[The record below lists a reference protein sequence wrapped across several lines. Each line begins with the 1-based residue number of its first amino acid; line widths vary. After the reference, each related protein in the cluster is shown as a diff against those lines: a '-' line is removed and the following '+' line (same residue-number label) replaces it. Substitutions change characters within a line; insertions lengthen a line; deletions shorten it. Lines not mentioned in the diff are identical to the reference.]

1 MKLKDLGITNEFLN
15 ELKIRGWDYA
25 VDSIV
30 ITAKRKKWG
39 DDDKESTPVIYANKA
54 FEEMTGYKYEEIVGK
69 DPRFLQGEL
78 TDPKVVEK
86 IREALEKNEVFHGE
100 TYNYKKDGTPFI
112 ISWHIEPIWDQK
124 NEVIAYLAIQRD
136 LTHIRNLERQE
147 KELQNFKEN
156 FVHMSSHQIRTPLSA
171 IRWNIESLIEEEKKD
186 DVKKELS
193 ENLALVEKITQRLK
207 TILTAIDLTTAQNIK
222 KTEVADDT
230 SVKEIFETIS
240 GSTKYLQSERE
251 IECIFSEEDFKFKT
265 DKNILESVLQSILV
279 NALVYSNT
287 GSVVNVSCKK
297 VEGFIEF
304 SIKDSGMGLSKE
316 DMEILWTSFSR
327 GKESE
332 KQFPD
337 GIGSELFIAKNN
349 IERIGGKIV
358 AESEGRN
365 KGAVFTLIIP
375 VV

>member
-30 ITAKRKKWG
+30 ITAKRKKWS
-39 DDDKESTPVIYANKA
+39 DDDKESTPIIYANKA

-86 IREALEKNEVFHGE
+86 IREALEENEVFHGE

-156 FVHMSSHQIRTPLSA
+156 FVHMSS
-171 IRWNIESLIEEEKKD
+171 N
-186 DVKKELS
+186 
-193 ENLALVEKITQRLK
+193 
-207 TILTAIDLTTAQNIK
+207 
-222 KTEVADDT
+222 
-230 SVKEIFETIS
+230 
-240 GSTKYLQSERE
+240 
-251 IECIFSEEDFKFKT
+251 
-265 DKNILESVLQSILV
+265 
-279 NALVYSNT
+279 
-287 GSVVNVSCKK
+287 
-297 VEGFIEF
+297 
-304 SIKDSGMGLSKE
+304 
-316 DMEILWTSFSR
+316 
-327 GKESE
+327 
-332 KQFPD
+332 
-337 GIGSELFIAKNN
+337 
-349 IERIGGKIV
+349 
-358 AESEGRN
+358 
-365 KGAVFTLIIP
+365 
-375 VV
+375 